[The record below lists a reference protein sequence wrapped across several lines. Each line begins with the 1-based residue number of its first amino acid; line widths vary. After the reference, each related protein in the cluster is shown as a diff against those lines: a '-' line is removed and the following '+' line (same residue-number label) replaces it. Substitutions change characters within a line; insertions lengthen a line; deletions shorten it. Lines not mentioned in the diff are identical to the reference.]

1 MKAMEINSIEKT
13 DVLQSL
19 SEEHHNG
26 RTLSWNIQQGLR
38 QSAPIEKIWSY
49 VDWFW
54 ENNLSTHFE
63 LEETHL
69 FSIIPSDNK
78 HIKKALSQHRR
89 LRRLFEKSP
98 KDIRSLNSIEEELNR
113 LIRFEESILFGE
125 VAKYATEEQLLAI
138 NDLIDSSSQKEWQ
151 GDQFWKT
158 KQA

>member
-1 MKAMEINSIEKT
+1 MEINTIGKNY
-13 DVLQSL
+13 VLQSL

-38 QSAPIEKIWSY
+38 QSIPIEEIWSY

-54 ENNLSTHFE
+54 ENNLSSHFE

-69 FSIIPSDNK
+69 FSIIPKDNN

-89 LRRLFEKSP
+89 LRRLFEKAP
-98 KDIRSLNSIEEELNR
+98 KDIRALNSIEEELNR
-113 LIRFEESILFGE
+113 LIRFEESVLFGE
-125 VAKYATEEQLLAI
+125 VAKYATEEQLIRI
-138 NDLIDSSSQKEWQ
+138 NNLIDSSAQKEWQ
-151 GDQFWKT
+151 GDQFWKI